1 MKLLKINTETGMFIE
16 DVILPSVPTVTV
28 NDPDGNPAQIPDP
41 QYITTPCPAGF
52 YWPRWDGEKWVEGGE
67 APVPVEP
74 EPTDSEVL
82 ADLIQLLVDKEV
94 IY

>member
-28 NDPDGNPAQIPDP
+28 DEQTIPDP

-52 YWPRWDGEKWVEGGE
+52 YWPRWDGAQWVEGGE

-82 ADLIQLLVDKEV
+82 ADLIQLLVDKGV
-94 IY
+94 IF